1 MTELWDIDP
10 IKNKKYIDTM
20 IKKGNAL
27 DVKEVVACFD
37 FAFSRGRG
45 VLETESLKMAGMINC
60 MRFRP
65 KEGQAEAL
73 FKAFAEYVR
82 DYPFDDIMH
91 KIIDLGTG
99 EFALIGV
106 HHSVDSFIDI
116 MNRDNRVSD
125 MMRQFVEP
133 YEDGESFHSFSG
145 PVVNFNDYL

>member
-1 MTELWDIDP
+1 
-10 IKNKKYIDTM
+10 
-20 IKKGNAL
+20 
-27 DVKEVVACFD
+27 
-37 FAFSRGRG
+37 
-45 VLETESLKMAGMINC
+45 MAGMINC
-60 MRFRP
+60 MRFQP
-65 KEGQAEAL
+65 EEGQAEAL

-91 KIIDLGTG
+91 QIIDLGAG
-99 EFALIGV
+99 EFALIGI

-125 MMRQFVEP
+125 MMRQFVKP